1 MTNTIEKTIKDE
13 KIEIRVTKSDKEL
26 IHNAAKENGMKP
38 TKWVLETLIKEA
50 KKYKKKVNRSP
61 DNPH

>member
-1 MTNTIEKTIKDE
+1 MTNTIEKIIKDE
-13 KIEIRVTKSDKEL
+13 KIEIRVSKADKYL

-50 KKYKKKVNRSP
+50 KKHKKKG
-61 DNPH
+61 